1 METSMMNTLR
11 VSTRFAAL
19 ALFGLPLFAAPS
31 ECERAERTRA
41 ELHNIRQR
49 AARVQTNTDEFRA
62 YLRNASADWR
72 GLAYALAYVTE
83 DVKNMQR
90 ALGRVYALEPQ
101 LTPRQQA
108 ELDHLDRSLATLI
121 LFLNGTNRALEDRSP
136 IIFRRDEFDAL
147 AANMN
152 VRSGAIRRAAKTIG
166 EAPTL
171 TELARAQR

>member
-1 METSMMNTLR
+1 MNTLR

-19 ALFGLPLFAAPS
+19 ALLGLPLFAAPS

-41 ELHNIRQR
+41 ELHNIRQL

-72 GLAYALAYVTE
+72 GLAYSLAYVTE

-101 LTPRQQA
+101 LTLRQQG

-121 LFLNGTNRALEDRSP
+121 LFLNRTNRSLADRSP
-136 IIFRRDEFDAL
+136 IILRRDEFDAL

-152 VRSGAIRRAAKTIG
+152 IRYGAIRRAARTVSD
-166 EAPTL
+166 APMV